1 MYKSKYYTCE
11 EIDER
16 LLKGYYDDAVSN
28 GYSDTFEQFK
38 IELAQIKDIADN
50 KAQIAENTLAIQK
63 LSDSVKNMGLN
74 YISIST
80 LNAMT
85 PVGLAPSCL
94 ANNPTQP
101 LRSIVFNNDIVI
113 GYVNTYSDEFGFIV
127 LQTFHTRANID
138 ADGNIISYDN
148 NIVHTY
154 TRSSGVSDDT
164 WINKWRKTS
173 IEENSPALFG
183 FLPWGSENDGPDN
196 LDFTAILNNEQ
207 PSTYYMTRVLG
218 GENIVVGVLQCY
230 SDSMLH
236 GFVQTYESIEFLNSE
251 GKFDGSHSHTELK
264 KYSRYYG
271 RDYDGYTFTAWK
283 EVGGIGDGSIT
294 EVKLSDTVKNLLLH
308 RIDWSNLHTAK
319 LGKYVVINNSTP
331 VGYVNTLS
339 VNESYRVQIF
349 TTTMVYDETNVTF
362 VSGTSY
368 SKINTYIRRYSIQH
382 DEWGDWEEIDNINS
396 DIDLS
401 SYYTK
406 EEIDNKLKGYAT
418 KEDLNNIGGG
428 GDIIIDLSEYVKR
441 VDLERDYDT
450 KEEIDNKLRDY
461 DTKEEIDIKLRD
473 YATKEDLNNI
483 GGGGDTNIDLSEYV
497 KRVDLERDY
506 AKKSDIP
513 IIPDFKTINGQSIIG
528 EGDITIESPGGG
540 EPTITIDDTLTEDS
554 PNPVKSSG
562 IYNGIKT
569 MINAKFVVLTEAE
582 YKAMDSHNAN
592 TFYYIKQ

>member
-569 MINAKFVVLTEAE
+569 MINAKFVVLTEVE
-582 YKAMDSHNAN
+582 YKAMASHDVN